1 MYVTCTW
8 LYLALIVITAKAQDM
23 VFDHIGNKD
32 GLSNSTIQAITQ
44 DKRGFMWIGTR
55 DGLNLYDGRQ
65 ITIFR
70 NVPGR
75 LNTLSDNFITCLYS
89 DHEDNLWVG
98 TSNGL
103 NQYNN
108 RLRIFRA
115 YVSNDRSGIAIHGNR
130 VNSIFE
136 DAQKRL
142 WIGTNAGLNLMD
154 RSSGTFKLM
163 YTGSAVNSILQD
175 RDNNIWIGT
184 EGGLVNYTAKGKPIF
199 NTAVSDIQQD
209 NNGNLWVAT
218 KTNGLISYNITN
230 NEKTFYRHNDAAPNS
245 LGSDL
250 VLALLTDK
258 KGQILVGTINGGLN
272 IFDPATKGF
281 KKHTYHAGSE
291 DGLSQRTI
299 SALFEDKQGN
309 YWIGTHRGGVNVYS
323 PKARKFKIYRQQ
335 PSGKGL
341 SYNDVKC
348 FEQDHLGRIWIGT
361 DGGGLNLFD
370 KASDSFKVY
379 NNKVND
385 KASLGS
391 DAVLDLTEDKQNRL
405 WIATWGGGLNVF
417 NPRTQSF
424 TKYINKPGDTNSL
437 SSNFVQKV
445 YQDNEGKLWVGTY
458 FGGLNVFQPESGK
471 FSRITKGTGNSAL
484 SGNNIVS
491 INEDAYDDLWIGTDD
506 GGLNRYHK
514 KNGTFKHYFKQGLRM
529 PDIRVI
535 FSDSKRR
542 LWIGQSGLYVFDKN
556 ADTFRVVTKNAGLDH
571 VFIKGITE
579 DNSGQLWISTSN
591 GLLRFNPEKGEATT
605 YNTADGLQAMEFE
618 ANAFMKTRDGEMYF
632 GGISGFNSFYPDKI
646 KDNPYLP
653 PVYITG
659 FQIFNK
665 DVFVGPGSALKEDI
679 SITKTVRL
687 NYEQSSISFTFAA
700 LNYIAP
706 QNNLYAYKLSGI
718 DKNWVYTEAN
728 KAVYTNLYSGTY
740 TFRVKAANND
750 GLWNNKGVNITIII
764 TPPWWQTW
772 WFKLFI
778 ASFAGATVYAYI
790 RYRHQQQ
797 LKRLE
802 EQKREEIHQT
812 QLHFFTNISHE
823 FRTPLSLILGPVENL
838 INSEQQEPGTE
849 LSQAHGTIYRNAKRL
864 MHLVSELMDFRKAE
878 SGALRLKV
886 APGNISLFLQ
896 EITDEFTNWAQQK
909 GIAFYV
915 DAGAVG
921 KMVLFDKQV
930 LEKILLNLINNAL
943 KYTNNGGEISVK
955 LLFELSKFSPN
966 FAHELKVENNYLGK
980 KYMYIEVADTGIGIT
995 AESMPNLFQRYYRIT
1010 SAHLGSGIGLAFVKT
1025 LTLLHKGYIKVY
1037 SERNKGTQI
1046 LIALPVSEQDYD
1058 TSEQIHGNADNVA
1071 DLFSNDDYLE
1081 YTEENSIGLTDNYS
1095 SSNHLKS
1102 ILLVDDNIE
1111 LRNFLQDSLQKH
1123 FMITVAGNGHEGLLH
1138 AEKQIPELI
1147 ISDVMMPEMNGIE
1160 FCRVIKLNERTKH
1173 IPFIMLTARDALEA
1187 QLEGV
1192 GSGADI
1198 YLPKPVSLNLL
1209 VLTINNIFNRQHNLK
1224 TRYTEDYAI
1233 EAKDAART
1241 EKDRQFVSD
1250 LIRII
1255 ENRITDPLLDVQ
1267 YLCDTLNMSRTKLY
1281 ELIKQLTGQ
1290 SIVEFIRSVRLNKAK
1305 HILTHEEISIAEVIS
1320 RVGIQTQAYFTKAF
1334 KKEFGKTPSQYLND
1348 LNNSKM

>member
-1 MYVTCTW
+1 MYIICTW
-8 LYLALIVITAKAQDM
+8 LFLTLAGTVKAQDM
-23 VFDHIGNKD
+23 IFDHIGNNE
-32 GLSNSTIQAITQ
+32 GLSNSTIQAIIQ

-65 ITIFR
+65 ITVFR

-75 LNTLSDNFITCLYS
+75 LNSLSDNFITCLYT
-89 DHEDNLWVG
+89 DRENNLWVG

-108 RLRIFRA
+108 RLRTFTA
-115 YVSNDRSGIAIHGNR
+115 YVGKDQPGVALHGNR
-130 VNSIFE
+130 VNAIFE

-142 WIGTNAGLNLMD
+142 WIGTNAGLNLMN

-163 YTGSAVNSILQD
+163 YTGGAVNCISQD
-175 RDNNIWIGT
+175 SEKNVWLGT
-184 EGGLVNYTAKGKPIF
+184 ERGLVNYTAKGKPIF
-199 NTAVSDIQQD
+199 NTAVSSIQQD
-209 NNGNLWVAT
+209 GNGNLWLAT
-218 KTNGLISYNITN
+218 ESNGLISYNIAKN
-230 NEKTFYRHNDAAPNS
+230 KPTFYRHSDADPNS

-250 VLALLTDK
+250 ILALLADK
-258 KGQILVGTINGGLN
+258 RGQIWVGTINGGLN
-272 IFDPATKGF
+272 IFDPSTKGF
-281 KKHTYHAGSE
+281 KKYTYRAGFE

-299 SALFEDKQGN
+299 SALFEDRQGN

-323 PKARKFKIYRQQ
+323 PKARKFKVYRQQ

-370 KASDSFKVY
+370 KASNTFRVY

-385 KASLGS
+385 NSSLGS

-405 WIATWGGGLNVF
+405 WIATWGGGLNLF
-417 NPRTQSF
+417 NPQTQSF
-424 TKYINKPGDTNSL
+424 TRFMNKTGDATSL

-445 YQDNEGKLWVGTY
+445 YQDREGKLWVGTY
-458 FGGLNVFQPESGK
+458 FGGLNIFQPESGI
-471 FSRITKGTGNSAL
+471 FTRVTKGTGNSVL
-484 SGNNIVS
+484 SGSNIVT
-491 INEDAYDDLWIGTDD
+491 INEDAYTDLWIGTDD
-506 GGLNRYHK
+506 GGLNRYQK
-514 KNGTFKHYFKQGLRM
+514 KSGTFKHYFTQGSRM

-535 FSDSKRR
+535 FSDSKKR
-542 LWIGQSGLYVFDKN
+542 LWVGHSGLYVFDRK

-591 GLLRFNPEKGEATT
+591 GLLRFNPETNAATT

-618 ANAFMKTRDGEMYF
+618 VNAFMKARDGEMYF
-632 GGISGFNSFYPDKI
+632 GGINGFNTFYPDKI
-646 KDNPYLP
+646 RANPYVP
-653 PVYITG
+653 PVYVTG

-665 DVFVGPGSALKEDI
+665 EVFIGPGTPLKQDI
-679 SITKTVRL
+679 SITKTLRL
-687 NYEQSSISFTFAA
+687 NYQQSSISFSFAA

-718 DKNWVYTEAN
+718 DKNYVYTKAN
-728 KAVYTNLYSGTY
+728 KAIYTNLDPGTY
-740 TFRVKAANND
+740 TFHVKAANND
-750 GLWNNKGVNITIII
+750 GLWNNKGINLTIVI

-772 WFKLFI
+772 WFKVLV
-778 ASFAGATVYAYI
+778 ALFAGAAVYI
-790 RYRHQQQ
+790 FLRYRHQQQ
-797 LKRLE
+797 LKKLE

-812 QLHFFTNISHE
+812 QLQFFTNISHE

-838 INSEQQEPGTE
+838 INSDQQKLGTE
-849 LSQAHGTIYRNAKRL
+849 LAQAHGTIYRNAKRL

-886 APGNISLFLQ
+886 APGNIGLFLQ
-896 EITDEFTNWAQQK
+896 EITGEFNNWAQQK
-909 GIAFYV
+909 GIAFNV
-915 DAGAVG
+915 DTGTVG
-921 KMVLFDKQV
+921 KTVLFDRQV

-943 KYTNNGGEISVK
+943 KYTNNGGQVSVK
-955 LLFELSKFSPN
+955 LLFDLDQ
-966 FAHELKVENNYLGK
+966 FAPRFANELKIENAYAGK
-980 KYMYIEVADTGIGIT
+980 AYMYIVVADTGVGIT

-1037 SERNKGTQI
+1037 SERNSGTDI
-1046 LIALPVSEQDYD
+1046 LIALPISEHDYGAAERWKGNTD
-1058 TSEQIHGNADNVA
+1058 TAA
-1071 DLFSNDDYLE
+1071 DLFSNDDYFE
-1081 YTEENSIGLTDNYS
+1081 YTEENAIEQTDDHGGKH
-1095 SSNHLKS
+1095 HLKN

-1123 FMITVAGNGHEGLLH
+1123 FRITVAGNGREGL
-1138 AEKQIPELI
+1138 AKVEAQAPDLI
-1147 ISDVMMPEMNGIE
+1147 ISDVMMPEMDGME
-1160 FCRVIKLNERTKH
+1160 FCRHIKQDQHTMH
-1173 IPFIMLTARDALEA
+1173 IPFIMLTARNALEA
-1187 QLEGV
+1187 QLEGI
-1192 GSGADI
+1192 GSGADS
-1198 YLPKPVSLNLL
+1198 YLPKPVSINLL
-1209 VLTINNIFNRQHNLK
+1209 LLTINNIFNRQSRLK
-1224 TRYTEDYAI
+1224 NRYTEDYAA
-1233 EAKDAART
+1233 EARDAARN
-1241 EKDRQFVSD
+1241 EKDRQFIND

-1255 ENRITDPLLDVQ
+1255 ESRIADPLLDVQ

-1290 SIVEFIRSVRLNKAK
+1290 SIIEFIRTVRLNKAR
-1305 HILTHEEISIAEVIS
+1305 HILTHEEISIAEVIL

-1334 KKEFGKTPSQYLND
+1334 KKEFGKTPSQYLQELDN
-1348 LNNSKM
+1348 KE